1 LFWNTLD
8 RPRKILLTRLAAN
21 IPVSASYLT
30 GGTALALILGHRK
43 SIDFDWFTPNEFEP
57 GILLRDLS
65 VLGKVKVAETK
76 KGTFHGFIDGIRVT
90 WLMYPNPLL
99 NPLINVK
106 DVLGL
111 QLASLTDIA
120 VMKWATVSQRG
131 ARKDF
136 IDLYYICQY
145 GYNLEDILN
154 LLPKKY
160 PKTDIN
166 YYHMIKSLSFFDDA
180 ERETMPVMMEKIEW
194 PLVKEYF
201 LGIQKNL
208 LKRIT
213 TVSQ

>member
-1 LFWNTLD
+1 MFWNTLD

-106 DVLGL
+106 DVLGG
-111 QLASLTDIA
+111 S
-120 VMKWATVSQRG
+120 
-131 ARKDF
+131 
-136 IDLYYICQY
+136 
-145 GYNLEDILN
+145 
-154 LLPKKY
+154 
-160 PKTDIN
+160 
-166 YYHMIKSLSFFDDA
+166 
-180 ERETMPVMMEKIEW
+180 
-194 PLVKEYF
+194 VK
-201 LGIQKNL
+201 LI
-208 LKRIT
+208 
-213 TVSQ
+213 V

>member
-1 LFWNTLD
+1 MEHA
-8 RPRKILLTRLAAN
+8 RPAPKDSFN
-21 IPVSASYLT
+21 QT
-30 GGTALALILGHRK
+30 GGKYAGIRQLPGRRNCTGINFR
-43 SIDFDWFTPNEFEP
+43 DEFEP

-106 DVLGL
+106 DVPGL

-136 IDLYYICQY
+136 IDLFYICQY
-145 GYNLEDILN
+145 GYNLEGILN

-180 ERETMPVMMEKIEW
+180 ERETMPVMMEK
-194 PLVKEYF
+194 
-201 LGIQKNL
+201 
-208 LKRIT
+208 
-213 TVSQ
+213 

>member
-1 LFWNTLD
+1 
-8 RPRKILLTRLAAN
+8 
-21 IPVSASYLT
+21 
-30 GGTALALILGHRK
+30 
-43 SIDFDWFTPNEFEP
+43 
-57 GILLRDLS
+57 
-65 VLGKVKVAETK
+65 
-76 KGTFHGFIDGIRVT
+76 
-90 WLMYPNPLL
+90 
-99 NPLINVK
+99 
-106 DVLGL
+106 
-111 QLASLTDIA
+111 
-120 VMKWATVSQRG
+120 MKWATVSQRG